1 MVKFTNWNM
10 AKKTMA
16 LIRAMQQNNKGIF
29 LGCVLLF
36 VMKPFIINKSKK
48 YFRLAGFTLTNKM

>member
-1 MVKFTNWNM
+1 M

-16 LIRAMQQNNKGIF
+16 LIRAMQQNSKGIC

-36 VMKPFIINKSKK
+36 VMKPFIINTIKK